1 MSEPLIAGLMP
12 LGENQNQF
20 FAKAF
25 NNLRTLSDK
34 TIILA
39 DKVEKYSGGLLCV
52 DEVTTVHNG
61 EPWNDAGN
69 RITLL
74 ARGAAHGL
82 PWCVWLDSDEV
93 FEPCVNKQMMIALIR
108 DAVAAGCDLIEFQLC
123 EMWTNSA
130 YRVDGIWG
138 QKRKVRVQRNPLMQ
152 ESVHWR
158 GNHLQRLH
166 AIPMQC
172 GDVYQSDI
180 RILHYGMSTP
190 ELREARVKKHNLLD
204 PNKIY
209 QPQGYDY
216 MLDTSGMVLK
226 EL

>member
-1 MSEPLIAGLMP
+1 MDSLSDRTILLLDNAGHYGATPIAVSEVVSVQNSEPW
-12 LGENQNQF
+12 Q
-20 FAKAF
+20 
-25 NNLRTLSDK
+25 
-34 TIILA
+34 
-39 DKVEKYSGGLLCV
+39 
-52 DEVTTVHNG
+52 
-61 EPWNDAGN
+61 DAGN
-69 RITLL
+69 RLTLL
-74 ARGAAHGL
+74 ARAAAHGCK
-82 PWCVWLDSDEV
+82 WCVFLDDDEV
-93 FEPCVNKQMMIALIR
+93 FEPFVNKQMMIALIR
-108 DAVAAGCDLIEFQLC
+108 DAVEAGCDLIEFQLC